1 MEYNNL
7 FDNIMLGTNWVEIS
21 RSNLKTYSG
30 ICRRVYVKAYKIRI
44 DYIDYT
50 YLESFEGEESFYFSY
65 NCSDDVIFNAKIF
78 IQGENIPCLNKSIDE
93 WCFLK
98 DDMILS
104 ESWNNFYND
113 LQLHQLLFPSN
124 FSEFVIKT
132 IYATAIYLG
141 IVKITDDEKTIRKSL
156 KEYRSEINNAR
167 RFFDY

>member
-65 NCSDDVIFNAKIF
+65 NCSDDVIFNAKNF
-78 IQGENIPCLNKSIDE
+78 IQGENIP
-93 WCFLK
+93 
-98 DDMILS
+98 
-104 ESWNNFYND
+104 
-113 LQLHQLLFPSN
+113 
-124 FSEFVIKT
+124 
-132 IYATAIYLG
+132 
-141 IVKITDDEKTIRKSL
+141 
-156 KEYRSEINNAR
+156 
-167 RFFDY
+167 

>member
-1 MEYNNL
+1 
-7 FDNIMLGTNWVEIS
+7 
-21 RSNLKTYSG
+21 
-30 ICRRVYVKAYKIRI
+30 
-44 DYIDYT
+44 
-50 YLESFEGEESFYFSY
+50 
-65 NCSDDVIFNAKIF
+65 
-78 IQGENIPCLNKSIDE
+78 
-93 WCFLK
+93 
-98 DDMILS
+98 MILS

-167 RFFDY
+167 RFLIINI